1 MKKSIRLAAVAIA
14 IALAFGAG
22 AVVYERLG
30 ANSPTPPVPVTV
42 EAPHAATTPRGS
54 VPDALPDFT
63 LRDLDNHPH
72 SIREWAGRP
81 LVVNFWATWC
91 GPCRDE
97 IPLFERLRQERSA
110 DGLEIVGIAVDFRK
124 DVRDFVAKTPIH
136 YPILVGEDDGVQV
149 AALLGIVDLALPF
162 TVFVDRKGRI
172 LVLRLGQV
180 HEDQAKLILDTLREV
195 DSGSLELSD
204 AQARVAAGLR
214 AFRPA
219 ESPRKAGNPA

>member
-14 IALAFGAG
+14 LAFGAG
-22 AVVYERLG
+22 AVVYQRLG
-30 ANSPTPPVPVTV
+30 AKSPAPPAPEPVTV
-42 EAPHAATTPRGS
+42 ETPHAATPKGS

-63 LRDLDNHPH
+63 LKDLDGHPH

-110 DGLEIVGIAVDFRK
+110 DGLEIVGIAVDFRQ

-136 YPILVGEDDGVQV
+136 YPILVGEDDGMQV
-149 AALLGIVDLALPF
+149 AASLGIADLALPF

-180 HEDQAKLILDTLREV
+180 HEDQAKLILDTLHEV
-195 DSGSLELSD
+195 DSGTLELSD

-214 AFRPA
+214 ALRPA
-219 ESPRKAGNPA
+219 ESPSKAGNPA